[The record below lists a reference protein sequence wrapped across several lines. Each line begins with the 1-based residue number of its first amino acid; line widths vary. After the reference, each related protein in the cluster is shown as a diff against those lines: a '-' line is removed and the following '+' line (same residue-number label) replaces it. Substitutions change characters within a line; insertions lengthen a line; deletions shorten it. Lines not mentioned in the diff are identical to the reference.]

1 MEGRGLRSIIAF
13 VLVLAACGASPAEA
27 QCAALGE
34 LQEIDSRF
42 SEGDIAEALEGQDID
57 RLREELG
64 SAGDAAAAVNDGLG
78 EAGDDVTRLL
88 AGAAVGLASGAD
100 LLDAAFT
107 SEPPSEQDMEAAFDD
122 LEQARDDLREAED
135 ALEDV
140 CSAG

>member
-1 MEGRGLRSIIAF
+1 MRSVITL
-13 VLVLAACGASPAEA
+13 VVVLAACDASPAEA
-27 QCAALGE
+27 QCSALVE
-34 LQEIDSRF
+34 LQEIESRF
-42 SEGDIAEALEGQDID
+42 SEGDIADALEAGDSD

-64 SAGDAAAAVNDGLG
+64 TAGDDAAAVSDGLG

-107 SEPPSEQDMEAAFDD
+107 SEPTSEQDMEAAFED

>member
-1 MEGRGLRSIIAF
+1 MRWVITL

-27 QCAALGE
+27 QCAALVE
-34 LQEIDSRF
+34 LQEIESRF

-64 SAGDAAAAVNDGLG
+64 NAGDAAAAVHDGLG
-78 EAGDDVTRLL
+78 ETGDDVTRLL
-88 AGAAVGLASGAD
+88 AGAAVGLANGAD
-100 LLDAAFT
+100 LLDAAFA
-107 SEPPSEQDMEAAFDD
+107 SEPISEQDMEAAFDD